1 MTGCRSSVRI
11 ANTRAMTSSAR
22 HAFLATP
29 HPTTPNVI
37 LEPRET
43 EDVVAYILTLRKRS

>member
-1 MTGCRSSVRI
+1 
-11 ANTRAMTSSAR
+11 MTSSAL

-29 HPTTPNVI
+29 RPTIPNLI
-37 LEPRET
+37 LDPQET